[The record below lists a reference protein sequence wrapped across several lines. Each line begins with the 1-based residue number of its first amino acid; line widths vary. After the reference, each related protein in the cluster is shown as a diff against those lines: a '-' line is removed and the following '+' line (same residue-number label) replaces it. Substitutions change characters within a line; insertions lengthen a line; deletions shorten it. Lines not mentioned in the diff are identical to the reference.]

1 MLGSGATK
9 KVQVY
14 KGQTDRR
21 QCERCELGCESRGP
35 ELRMDEEKYE
45 MRQDVVEPEM
55 RTRTQNTDMKLCTQG
70 FFFSM
75 CLSHTHILASVMLR
89 SVIELDL
96 VNRRLM

>member
-14 KGQTDRR
+14 KGQTDGR

-35 ELRMDEEKYE
+35 EPRMDEEKYE
-45 MRQDVVEPEM
+45 IRQDVVEPEM
-55 RTRTQNTDMKLCTQG
+55 RTQTQNNDVKLCTQG

-75 CLSHTHILASVMLR
+75 CLSHTHILASVMPR

>member
-70 FFFSM
+70 FFFFYVSFAYTYP
-75 CLSHTHILASVMLR
+75 CLGDAEIRHRT
-89 SVIELDL
+89 
-96 VNRRLM
+96 